1 MTRKQLIKTASAS
14 LRYQRT
20 IRGLSQEDLA
30 SRLKVSKAGPFL
42 AGEQGHALPTIE
54 NAVNMAQIYGV
65 SLTEILGLEMGA

>member
-30 SRLKVSKAGPFL
+30 SRLKVSKA
-42 AGEQGHALPTIE
+42 AVSRWEQGHALPTIE
-54 NAVNMAQIYGV
+54 NAVNMAQIFGV

>member
-30 SRLKVSKAGPFL
+30 SRLKVSKA
-42 AGEQGHALPTIE
+42 AVSRWEQGHALPTIE

-65 SLTEILGLEMGA
+65 SLTEILGLEMGV